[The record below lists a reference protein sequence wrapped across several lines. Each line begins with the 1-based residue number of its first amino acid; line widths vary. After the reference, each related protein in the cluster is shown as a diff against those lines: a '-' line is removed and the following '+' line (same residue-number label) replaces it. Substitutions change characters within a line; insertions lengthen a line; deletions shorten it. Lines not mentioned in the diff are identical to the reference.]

1 MLESVVSVTA
11 VLTALYFWMYERD
24 TYRSSWRV
32 HLSGITLP
40 LVLMAVSS
48 NPIVW
53 SIATS
58 FLIVHVASV
67 VSERLNEEAPTT

>member
-1 MLESVVSVTA
+1 MLASVVSATTVMTA
-11 VLTALYFWMYERD
+11 IYFWMYERD

-48 NPIVW
+48 DPIVW

-58 FLIVHVASV
+58 FLIVHVASM
-67 VSERLNEEAPTT
+67 VSERINEAERTT